1 MLVLSLIAM
10 MALPVILFYMNRW
23 IIRPVRKLNDAME
36 EISRGNMDY
45 RIEEESSGSEFE
57 RMNREFNRMMEEVS
71 SLKINVYEELF
82 PSPLGD
88 PYIQILSSSP
98 RINPIIF
105 TPLAAQTKLAP
116 QEALNPSKKSR
127 FC

>member
-1 MLVLSLIAM
+1 MTMKEIAAFAFPSPLGDPYIQIRLITYDAKKGYTFPSPLGDPYIQIKEDKVLYR
-10 MALPVILFYMNRW
+10 FYQ
-23 IIRPVRKLNDAME
+23 
-36 EISRGNMDY
+36 
-45 RIEEESSGSEFE
+45 
-57 RMNREFNRMMEEVS
+57 
-71 SLKINVYEELF
+71 F

-105 TPLAAQTKLAP
+105 APLAAQTKLAP
-116 QEALNPSKKSR
+116 QEALKPFKKSH